1 MQDPG
6 RVPADPRCAFACSRT
21 PGGGLAGAQNGAGA
35 AVPAVTTVPERDEV
49 EPGRRWDLSALF
61 REPSAWE
68 SEAAHVGQLL
78 ERLAACSGTLG
89 DGADALAAALELHAE
104 LGVAIDR
111 VYVFACLKRDE
122 DTRDTAAQALADRAT
137 QLAVRVEEAAAFL
150 EPEILALPEETLRSF
165 LAAPRLQIFG
175 HYLRNLL
182 RLKENTLSP
191 REERILALAGEV
203 TRVPRTAFGM
213 LNDADL
219 RFRSVRDEEGREI
232 ELTRGRLA
240 VLLESSDRRVRAD
253 AWQALMEAY
262 AAHRNTIAALLA
274 GAVKRDLF
282 FARVRSYPSC
292 LAAALHPGNIP
303 QEVFHTALRTASE
316 NRGLCHR
323 CVRLR
328 KRALKLPEVRVYD
341 LHAPLG
347 PTEPWRIRYDE
358 ACRLLREGLAP
369 LGEEYGETLAAGLD
383 GGWVDV
389 VETRGK
395 RSGAYS
401 WGAYGSHPYVLL
413 NYQGTLDD
421 LFTLAHEMGHALHHH
436 YATAKQPYVYAH
448 APTFLAEIAS
458 TTNEVL
464 LVEHLLATVADPQKR
479 LALLNQYVDQIQG
492 TVITQLVFAEFEHAI
507 HERAERGEPLTA
519 DALSDEYARI
529 FTRMLGP
536 DLAFDALAALGWA
549 KIPHFHSAY
558 YVYQYA
564 TGYAAAVAL
573 ARRIRSEGALARAD
587 YLALLEAGDSD
598 YPIDLLRQAGVD
610 LATSAPLEDTFA
622 LFQSLLEKLEQLV
635 TIDDQAAASGGEG

>member
-6 RVPADPRCAFACSRT
+6 HPPANPRRAFACS
-21 PGGGLAGAQNGAGA
+21 GASFARPVVTADEAGA
-35 AVPAVTTVPERDEV
+35 AVRGVATVPGRDEV

-61 REPSAWE
+61 PDLSAWE
-68 SEAAHVGQLL
+68 AEASRVEQLL
-78 ERLAACSGTLG
+78 TQLAACAGTLAESP
-89 DGADALAAALELHAE
+89 DTLAAALELHSE
-104 LGVAIDR
+104 LGAAVDR

-122 DTRDTAAQALADRAT
+122 DTRDTAAQALADRAA
-137 QLAVRVEEAAAFL
+137 QLAIRVETAVAFL
-150 EPEILALPEETLRSF
+150 EPEILALPEETFRSF
-165 LAAPRLQIFG
+165 LDAPRLRTFG

-182 RLKENTLSP
+182 RLQEHTLSP
-191 REERILALAGEV
+191 REEKILAMAGEV
-203 TRVPRTAFGM
+203 TRLPRTAFGM

-219 RFRSVRDEEGREI
+219 TFRSVRDEEGREV
-232 ELTRGRLA
+232 ELTRGRLT
-240 VLLESSDRRVRAD
+240 VFLESRDRRVRSE

-262 AAHRNTIAALLA
+262 ATHRNTLAALLA

-282 FARVRSYPSC
+282 LTRARSYSSC
-292 LAAALHPGNIP
+292 LAASLAPGNIP
-303 QEVFHTALRTASE
+303 AEVFHAALRTMRE
-316 NRGLCHR
+316 HRELCHR
-323 CVRLR
+323 YVRLR

-341 LHAPLG
+341 LHVPLG
-347 PTEPWRIRYDE
+347 ATEPWRIPYEE

-369 LGEEYGETLAAGLD
+369 LGTEYEEALAAGLE

-401 WGAYGSHPYVLL
+401 WGAYGAHPYVLL

-436 YATAKQPYVYAH
+436 YAAATQPYIYAQ

-464 LVEHLLATVADPQKR
+464 LVDHLLASVQDPQKR
-479 LALLNQYVDQIQG
+479 LALLNQHLDQIHG
-492 TVITQLVFAEFEHAI
+492 TVITQLIFAEFEHSI
-507 HERAERGEPLTA
+507 HERAERGQPLTA
-519 DALSDEYARI
+519 DVLSGDYRDI
-529 FTRMLGP
+529 YTRTMGP
-536 DLAFDALAALGWA
+536 ELEFDGLAALGWA

-573 ARRIRSEGALARAD
+573 VQRIRSEGAPARES
-587 YLALLEAGDSD
+587 YLTLLKAGDSG

-610 LATSAPLEDTFA
+610 LTTASPLTNTLA
-622 LFQSLLEKLEQLV
+622 LFRSLLEKLEQLV
-635 TIDDQAAASGGEG
+635 TIDDQATAGDG